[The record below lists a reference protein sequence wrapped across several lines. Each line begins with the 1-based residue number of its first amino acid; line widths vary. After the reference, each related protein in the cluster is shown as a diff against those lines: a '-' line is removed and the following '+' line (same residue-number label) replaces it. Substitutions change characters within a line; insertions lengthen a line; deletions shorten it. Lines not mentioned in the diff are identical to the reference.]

1 MISKKIVAVC
11 LLSTALLV
19 GCGSKPAE
27 NTEVDNGQ
35 VNQEEGF
42 TGTKT
47 YETLYDSTGEKG
59 DVTVVEVE
67 FKDGKATKASVDVRQ
82 EDGSMKKQAAK
93 DGKYVMKEGEAKN
106 WAEQMELVEAYLNE
120 NAVEVSKVKITDDD
134 GHTDA
139 VSGVT
144 IKVKTYLE
152 AVQEVVTAVSEGKE
166 LETGFTGVKTVETA
180 YDPTGDKQDMVVT
193 KVVFNHGKPVSVNFD
208 VKQEDGSM
216 KKQVSADGKYVMK
229 EGEAKRWDEQME
241 LLEDFIA
248 ENNFDL
254 SKVKLTNDD
263 GNTDAV
269 SGVSIKVGTYLTALQ
284 ELLDSVK

>member
-27 NTEVDNGQ
+27 TPEKDGGQ
-35 VNQEEGF
+35 ATQTEGF

-47 YETLYDSTGEKG
+47 YETLYDSTGKKG

-93 DGKYVMKEGEAKN
+93 DGKYVMKAGEAKN
-106 WAEQMELVEAYLNE
+106 WAEQIELVEAYLNE
-120 NAVEVSKVKITDDD
+120 NNVDVSKVKITDND

-139 VSGVT
+139 VSGVS
-144 IKVKTYLE
+144 IKVKTYLD
-152 AVQEVVTAVSEGKE
+152 AVQEVVTAVNEGKE
-166 LETGFTGVKTVETA
+166 LESGFTGAKITETKSEK
-180 YDPTGDKQDMVVT
+180 DTLIT

-208 VKQEDGSM
+208 IKQEDGSM
-216 KKQVSADGKYVMK
+216 KKQASADGKYVMK
-229 EGEAKRWDEQME
+229 AGEAKRWDEQME
-241 LLEDFIA
+241 LLENFIA

-254 SKVKLTNDD
+254 SKVKLTNDA

>member
-11 LLSTALLV
+11 LISTALLV

-27 NTEVDNGQ
+27 NTDIDNGQ
-35 VNQEEGF
+35 ANQEEGF
-42 TGTKT
+42 TGTKI

-59 DVTVVEVE
+59 DVTVVEIE

-144 IKVKTYLE
+144 IKVKTYLD

-166 LETGFTGVKTVETA
+166 LETGFTGAKTAET
-180 YDPTGDKQDMVVT
+180 KSEKDMVVT

-229 EGEAKRWDEQME
+229 AGEAKRWDEQME

-248 ENNFDL
+248 KNNFDL

>member
-1 MISKKIVAVC
+1 MISKKLVAVC

-27 NTEVDNGQ
+27 NTSKDNGQ
-35 VNQEEGF
+35 TTQEKGF

-47 YETLYDSTGEKG
+47 YETLYDATGKKG

-67 FKDGKATKASVDVRQ
+67 FKDGKATKVSVDVKQ

-93 DGKYVMKEGEAKN
+93 DGKYVMKAGEAKN

-120 NAVEVSKVKITDDD
+120 NAVDVSKVKITDKD

-144 IKVKTYLE
+144 IKVKTYLD
-152 AVQEVVTAVSEGKE
+152 AVQEVITAVNENKE
-166 LETGFTGVKTVETA
+166 LPTGFTGAKSAETA
-180 YDPTGDKQDMVVT
+180 YDPTGAKKDMVIT
-193 KVVFNHGKPVSVNFD
+193 KVVYNHGKPVSVNFD

-216 KKQVSADGKYVMK
+216 KKKASADGKYVMK
-229 EGEAKRWDEQME
+229 EGEAKRWDEQMA
-241 LLEDFIA
+241 LLEAFIA

-254 SKVKLTNDD
+254 SKVKLTNAD